1 MFFYNFFFIIIKVE
15 SSRQM
20 YRAIME
26 EVGKFLEKCHMS
38 FDLIQ
43 HRERSKAIER
53 SKSIANI
60 TKPIIK
66 REIDN
71 RARST
76 MNLCQESHKKGLS
89 LSELS
94 YSTFKDFTW

>member
-1 MFFYNFFFIIIKVE
+1 
-15 SSRQM
+15 M